1 MSGYTVFAD
10 TRGLSRA
17 DWLRLRRS
25 GIGGSDA
32 AAVLGVNPWRGP
44 FAVYADKLG
53 AERAEDDTE
62 AMRQGRDLEEYVAR
76 RFSEATGLRLRREYG
91 MLRSTAHTCM
101 IADIDRRIIGE
112 RAGLE
117 CKTSRDIHLM
127 RYRNGDFPLEY
138 YCQCLHYLAVT
149 DWDRWY
155 LAVLVYG
162 TDLLTFTIEA
172 EAARDDLAALIQAE
186 ETFWRDH
193 VEARVP
199 PPPDGL
205 EATSAALTALYPR
218 AEGLTLNARPED
230 DALMVELLAMKD
242 DRKALDRRIAEAENR
257 LKARL
262 GEAEALNGTSARA
275 TWRNQ
280 TRRAISEKKLRAL
293 FPDLDL
299 DTVKTETTAR
309 VFKVR
314 GDGEGE

>member
-1 MSGYTVFAD
+1 MNYTTFAD
-10 TRGLSRA
+10 VRGLPRE

-32 AAVLGVNPWRGP
+32 AAVLGVNPYKGP
-44 FAVYADKLG
+44 FSVYADKLG

-76 RFSEATGLRLRREYG
+76 RFAEQTGLRLRREYG
-91 MLRSTAHTCM
+91 MLRSTAHPCM
-101 IADIDRRIIGE
+101 IADIDRRIIGK

-117 CKTSRDIHLM
+117 CKTSKDLHLT
-127 RYRNGDFPLEY
+127 RYRNGEYPLEY
-138 YCQCLHYLAVT
+138 YAQCLHYLAVT
-149 DWDRWY
+149 GWERWY

-162 TDLLTFTIEA
+162 TDLLTFTIER
-172 EAARDDLAALIQAE
+172 ETVRDDLEALIQAE
-186 ETFWRDH
+186 ESFWRDH
-193 VEARVP
+193 VAKRQP

-205 EATSAALTALYPR
+205 ESTGAALLALYPR
-218 AEGLTLNARPED
+218 ADGLTLDAGPED
-230 DALMVELLAMKD
+230 EALMAELLDMKQGK
-242 DRKALDRRIAEAENR
+242 KALERRIAEAENR

-275 TWRNQ
+275 SWKNQ
-280 TRRAISEKKLRAL
+280 TRRSISEKKLRAL

-314 GDGEGE
+314 GAEMEE

>member
-1 MSGYTVFAD
+1 MSYTTFAD
-10 TRGLSRA
+10 VRQLSRA

-53 AERAEDDTE
+53 AERAEEDTE

-91 MLRSTAHTCM
+91 MLRSTAHPCM

-117 CKTSRDIHLM
+117 CKTSRDIHLT

-149 DWDRWY
+149 GWERWY

-172 EAARDDLAALIQAE
+172 EAVRDDLAALIQAE

-193 VEARVP
+193 VAVRVP
-199 PPPDGL
+199 PPHDGL
-205 EATSAALTALYPR
+205 EATSAALAALYPR
-218 AEGLTLNARPED
+218 AEGLTLDAGPED
-230 DALMVELLAMKD
+230 DALMGELLAMKD
-242 DRKALDRRIAEAENR
+242 DRKALDRRIAEAENH

-314 GDGEGE
+314 GSESEE